1 MCDHVSDSCKFSI
14 TALPHVEGLNPVM
27 HLVIISN
34 EA

>member
-14 TALPHVEGLNPVM
+14 TALPYAEGLNPVM
-27 HLVIISN
+27 HLVISN